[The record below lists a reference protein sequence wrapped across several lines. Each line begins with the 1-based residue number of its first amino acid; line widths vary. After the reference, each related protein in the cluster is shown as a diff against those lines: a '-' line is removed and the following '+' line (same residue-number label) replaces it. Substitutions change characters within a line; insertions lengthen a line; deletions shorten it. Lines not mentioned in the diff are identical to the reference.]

1 MPDTGKIL
9 AYRSSGGFG
18 IRLDSGNAF
27 TGAVVTPYYD
37 SLLVKQLHSVLT
49 TKKLFVKCFVVKRIP
64 YRGVKTKYS
73 LLD

>member
-37 SLLVKQLHSVLT
+37 SL
-49 TKKLFVKCFVVKRIP
+49 FVKATAFGPNNEETIRKMLRCLKEFRI
-64 YRGVKTKYS
+64 RGVKQIFTS
-73 LLD
+73 

>member
-27 TGAVVTPYYD
+27 TGAGNT
-37 SLLVKQLHSVLT
+37 LL
-49 TKKLFVKCFVVKRIP
+49 
-64 YRGVKTKYS
+64 
-73 LLD
+73 